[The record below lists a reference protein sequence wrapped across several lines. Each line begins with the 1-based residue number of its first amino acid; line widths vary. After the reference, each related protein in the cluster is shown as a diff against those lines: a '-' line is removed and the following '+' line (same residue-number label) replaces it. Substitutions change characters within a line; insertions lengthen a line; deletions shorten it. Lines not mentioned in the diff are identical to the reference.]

1 MSIHQPASPQ
11 SEVQFS
17 DDFKEDSTEI
27 IEGIP
32 VTGDGIQADYQIKAL
47 ENTSIYTDK
56 KVTPSTK
63 LSVVD
68 GIRDIIAYAD
78 TPRHNI
84 ANENISTN
92 GVNEIELVYSND

>member
-1 MSIHQPASPQ
+1 MSVHQPSPQ
-11 SEVQFS
+11 SQVQFNP
-17 DDFKEDSTEI
+17 KEDSIEI